1 MTRCGGWAKNT
12 PDLVATP
19 DAVPPRWGLGGRGL
33 CARAHDK
40 ILRLSRTI
48 ADLADADDITAE
60 HVAEA
65 IHYRRLDR
73 QL

>member
-1 MTRCGGWAKNT
+1 MTASFRF
-12 PDLVATP
+12 
-19 DAVPPRWGLGGRGL
+19 
-33 CARAHDK
+33 
-40 ILRLSRTI
+40 
-48 ADLADADDITAE
+48 ADADDIQPD

>member
-1 MTRCGGWAKNT
+1 MESRSSVRVRRGF
-12 PDLVATP
+12 P
-19 DAVPPRWGLGGRGL
+19 GR
-33 CARAHDK
+33 RK
-40 ILRLSRTI
+40 TV
-48 ADLADADDITAE
+48 ADLADTDDITAG